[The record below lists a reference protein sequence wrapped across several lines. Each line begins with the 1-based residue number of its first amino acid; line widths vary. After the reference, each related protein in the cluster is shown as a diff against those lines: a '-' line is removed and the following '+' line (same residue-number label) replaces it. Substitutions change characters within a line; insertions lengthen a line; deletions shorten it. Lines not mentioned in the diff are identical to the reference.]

1 MNNNRNFDS
10 IKQIDGENNEVI
22 YDSNKRKDNNS
33 NKNDSEQN
41 NDADIVKQH
50 ATYQDTVN
58 ISDPLPLKDS
68 ANKSDV
74 FLELKRDSPSME
86 DSNHSHPRRLHII

>member
-1 MNNNRNFDS
+1 MLCSKMNNNRNFDS

-41 NDADIVKQH
+41 NNADIVK
-50 ATYQDTVN
+50 
-58 ISDPLPLKDS
+58 
-68 ANKSDV
+68 
-74 FLELKRDSPSME
+74 
-86 DSNHSHPRRLHII
+86 